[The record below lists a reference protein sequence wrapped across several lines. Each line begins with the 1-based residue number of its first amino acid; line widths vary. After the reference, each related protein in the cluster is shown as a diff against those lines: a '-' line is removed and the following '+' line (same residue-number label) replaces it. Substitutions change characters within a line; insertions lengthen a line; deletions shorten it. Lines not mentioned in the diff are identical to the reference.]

1 MARLDGAMA
10 MNGLPHVLIVAGT
23 DSSGGAGLSRDVE
36 TIAALGLRSCVAV
49 TAVTVQ
55 THVAVNHIEPMP
67 SGLVA
72 AQIRAA
78 LSANQVAAI
87 KIGMLGSAD
96 IIGAVAAE
104 LRRYRQ
110 VPVVLD
116 PVLASSSGRA
126 LIEPAAIETLKF
138 ELMPLCAIATPNL
151 IELDILAGEETA
163 VDETR
168 AERQARRLLETGCA
182 AILVKG
188 GHAAGAFSTDM
199 LARNGQELAR
209 FTAPRLDKKMRG
221 TGCMLASAIAARLAL
236 GQPLEDSVRA
246 AKRHVFEQISRYGA
260 PQAV

>member
-1 MARLDGAMA
+1 MAGPDRTMA
-10 MNGLPHVLIVAGT
+10 MSGLPHVLIVAGT

-36 TIAALGLRSCVAV
+36 TVAALGLRSCVAV

-55 THVAVNHIEPMP
+55 THACVDRMELMP
-67 SGLVA
+67 PGLVTE
-72 AQIRAA
+72 QMRAA
-78 LSANQVAAI
+78 LLANRVAGI

-96 IIGAVAAE
+96 TIVAVAAE
-104 LRRYRQ
+104 LRQCRE

-126 LIEPAAIETLKF
+126 LIGPAAIETLKR

-151 IELDILAGEETA
+151 VELGILAGEETTG
-163 VDETR
+163 DETQ
-168 AERQARRLLETGCA
+168 AERQARRLLETGCP

-188 GHAAGAFSTDM
+188 GHAADPFSTDM
-199 LARNGQELAR
+199 LVRNGQQPMR
-209 FTAPRLDKKMRG
+209 FTAPRLDKEMRG

-236 GQPLEDSVRA
+236 GQSLEDSVRE
-246 AKRHVFEQISRYGA
+246 AKRHVFEQISAHGV